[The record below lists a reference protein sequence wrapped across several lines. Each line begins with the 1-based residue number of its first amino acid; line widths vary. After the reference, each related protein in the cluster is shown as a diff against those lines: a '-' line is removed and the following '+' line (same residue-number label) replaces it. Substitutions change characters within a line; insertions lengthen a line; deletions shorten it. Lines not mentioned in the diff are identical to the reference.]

1 MYIQEA
7 GNHNSFDMITP
18 TASFHAGTVSKSTSI
33 TKQQFKVNQNKRNN
47 GNSKTKLGVYC
58 QQPHFSFECTNIVDP
73 LGKDELIRAVKLH
86 TSYGLTNRPIS
97 KLYPIEV
104 YDNSMSTQH
113 MSSLERKSKIEARD
127 KIPQWTIG
135 V

>member
-1 MYIQEA
+1 
-7 GNHNSFDMITP
+7 MITP
-18 TASFHAGTVSKSTSI
+18 TASFHAGTVSKSTSN

-47 GNSKTKLGVYC
+47 GNSKTKSGVYC
-58 QQPHFSFECTNIVDP
+58 QQPHSSFECTNIVDP
-73 LGKDELIRAVKLH
+73 LGKDGLIRAEKLR

-97 KLYPIEV
+97 KLYPIKV

-127 KIPQWTIG
+127 KIQQWTIG
-135 V
+135 M